1 MSDRIFGVFGILLA
15 IGFALSALAIEESF
29 LSDAVGPKA
38 FPLIVAAIL
47 GLSSAVIALRPDAEP
62 EWPALG
68 RLVEVGAAVVVMIFY
83 AELLPV
89 LGFVI
94 STAFAAA
101 YLAWRLGSGPIEAVV
116 VGVGTSV
123 GIYVIFHLVL
133 GLSLARGPL
142 GF

>member
-1 MSDRIFGVFGILLA
+1 MSDRIFGVVGILLA
-15 IGFALSALAIEESF
+15 IGFALSAFAIEESF

-38 FPLIVAAIL
+38 FPLIIAAIL

-62 EWPALG
+62 HWPPLG
-68 RLVEVGAAVVVMIFY
+68 RFVEVVAAVVALILY

-94 STAFAAA
+94 ATALCAS
-101 YLAWRLGSGPIEAVV
+101 YLGWRLGAHPLSAVLT
-116 VGVGTSV
+116 GVGTSV
-123 GIYVIFHLVL
+123 GIYVVFHLIL
-133 GLSLARGPL
+133 GLSLAKGPL

>member
-1 MSDRIFGVFGILLA
+1 MSDRIFGVFGMLLA
-15 IGFALSALAIEESF
+15 IGYALAAFAIEESF

-38 FPLIVAAIL
+38 FPLIIAAIL
-47 GLSSAVIALRPDAEP
+47 GLSSAAIALRPEAEP

-68 RLVEVGAAVVVMIFY
+68 RLAEIAAAVVVMIIY
-83 AELLPV
+83 AEMLPV
-89 LGFVI
+89 AGFVI
-94 STAFAAA
+94 ATAFAAA
-101 YLAWRLGSGPIEAVV
+101 YLAWRLGSKPLEAVAT
-116 VGVGTSV
+116 GIGTSV

>member
-1 MSDRIFGVFGILLA
+1 MSDRIFGIFGILLA
-15 IGFALSALAIEESF
+15 IGFAVSALYIEESF

-38 FPLIVAAIL
+38 FPIIVAAVL

-62 EWPALG
+62 VWPALA
-68 RLVEVGAAVVVMIFY
+68 RLVEIGAAVVVLILY

-89 LGFVI
+89 AGFVLA
-94 STAFAAA
+94 TAFAAS
-101 YLAWRLGSGPIEAVV
+101 YLAWRLGSSVIESVLT
-116 VGVGTSV
+116 GIGTSV

-133 GLSLARGPL
+133 GLSLARGPW

>member
-15 IGFALSALAIEESF
+15 IGFAISALYIEESF

-38 FPLIVAAIL
+38 FPLIIAAIL
-47 GLSSAVIALRPDAEP
+47 GISSAVIAFRPDPEP
-62 EWPALG
+62 QWPALG
-68 RLVEVGAAVVVMIFY
+68 RLVEIGAAIVVMILY

-89 LGFVI
+89 AGFVLA
-94 STAFAAA
+94 TAFAAG
-101 YLAWRLGSGPIEAVV
+101 YLAWRLGSGPVEAVLT
-116 VGVGTSV
+116 GVGTSV

-133 GLSLARGPL
+133 GLSLARGPW